1 MEHIKKLYGKP
12 YHLYNIEDW
21 KYIFSILKE
30 KDKYN
35 HTEEKFLAAELI
47 DKTAMMK
54 MMDESIYDKGT
65 IHIDSLHKDE
75 SVFTPCP
82 EDKGCKVIQDFLEDE
97 DIKEIN
103 HSGGIPACNPK
114 NTCEVIQDFLEEGG
128 IDKFSIFR
136 SIQTECYEEIYQ
148 CQNRIE
154 EYKKKIKAEIQD
166 IIVYKQKLDDAFNQY
181 IE

>member
-1 MEHIKKLYGKP
+1 MIVTNKLYRKDFNQ
-12 YHLYNIEDW
+12 YSKDDW
-21 KYIFSILKE
+21 KYIFSIYTLR
-30 KDKYN
+30 DKYN
-35 HTEEKFLAAELI
+35 HTEEEFLAAELI

-54 MMDESIYDKGT
+54 KMDAAIWKNNPFNKQSMDIN
-65 IHIDSLHKDE
+65 E
-75 SVFTPCP
+75 SVFSPCL
-82 EDKGCKVIQDFLEDE
+82 EDEGCKLIQDFLEDE

-154 EYKKKIKAEIQD
+154 SYKKKIRAEIQD
-166 IIVYKQKLDDAFNQY
+166 IQVYKQKLDEAFNQY